1 MTKTNP
7 NYIIDARIIHKTNMN
22 ENLSAFVFGDKGF
35 ANIEFSSLKSSAP
48 TLGKNANT
56 QTIGKPQKLI
66 ILMNNK
72 DLND

>member
-1 MTKTNP
+1 MTGQDAVNVATNF
-7 NYIIDARIIHKTNMN
+7 N
-22 ENLSAFVFGDKGF
+22 ENLSSFEIGDKGF
-35 ANIEFSSLKSSAP
+35 TNIEFSSLKSSAP

-66 ILMNNK
+66 ISMNNK